1 MTTPGIRIASN
12 HSSSK
17 PGRSRTALMLAA
29 IAALAVSFALL
40 VSGCGDSTEEVPNT
54 VNQTLAVGQQ
64 MLGDKGFKSTVKRVT
79 NNQGK
84 DEILSQD
91 PLGGTEQKTSEAV
104 ALTVSNGPGD
114 GVVPNVAGDPA
125 DRAEQQIRGAGFKAV
140 IVEVYSSAHEA
151 GFATGTTPSY
161 GSDVEKN
168 TKVTLKISKG
178 AQQEKVPNV
187 VGLTE
192 GSADTALANAGFRVD
207 HSYQAS
213 SNNLGKVRAQ
223 DPSSGV
229 SATVGSSVQVT
240 INQAPKRVRV
250 PNVVGQ
256 TQARGDRT
264 LQNAGF
270 DAVYSTRTVTRR
282 SQNGIVLA
290 MSPGAGS
297 RARQGT
303 NVALTIGKYRRPT
316 PKPTPTPT
324 PTPKPKPKPKPVPPG
339 PSSIVKQWNLVA
351 DQTKTY
357 TVTWRASQCPGGN
370 GNAVLQGEEGDSEAQ
385 ITAQGD
391 ADGPSSNTNSYYAT
405 TETSDLTGPVTL
417 VITITCRVQ

>member
-1 MTTPGIRIASN
+1 MKTPVIRIASN

-40 VSGCGDSTEEVPNT
+40 ASGCGDSTEEVPNT

>member
-1 MTTPGIRIASN
+1 
-12 HSSSK
+12 
-17 PGRSRTALMLAA
+17 MLAA

-84 DEILSQD
+84 NEILNQD
-91 PLGGTEQKTSEAV
+91 PVGGTEQKTSEAV

-114 GVVPNVAGDPA
+114 GIIPNVAGDPA
-125 DRAEQQIRGAGFKAV
+125 DRAEQQIREAGFKAV

-151 GFATGTTPSY
+151 GFATGTTPSS

-178 AQQEKVPNV
+178 AQQVTVPNV

-207 HSYQAS
+207 HSYQT
-213 SNNLGKVRAQ
+213 SNKSPGRVLAQ
-223 DPSSGV
+223 DPSSGGRA
-229 SATVGSSVQVT
+229 SLGSSIQVT
-240 INQAPKRVRV
+240 IDQAPKRVRV
-250 PNVVGQ
+250 PNAVGQ

-270 DAVYSTRTVTRR
+270 DAVYSTRTVTNR

-297 RARQGT
+297 RALQGS
-303 NVALTIGKYRRPT
+303 NVALTIGKYR
-316 PKPTPTPT
+316 KPTPTPT
-324 PTPKPKPKPKPVPPG
+324 PTPTPPKPPKPKPVPPG
-339 PSSIVKQWNLVA
+339 PSSIVKQWTLVA

-357 TVTWRASQCPGGN
+357 TVTWGSGQCPGGD
-370 GNAVLQGEEGDSEAQ
+370 GNAVLQGDEGESGAE

-405 TETSDLTGPVTL
+405 TETSDLAGQVTL